1 MDDNSVTT
9 SNSRNIWMRA
19 LFMLLMALAYQV
31 TGMLVFVVTVVQFAL
46 VLLTD
51 TPNKQLVEFGRSL
64 GRYFQQL
71 VDFLTFSTER
81 LPFPFSVWPSGD

>member
-46 VLLTD
+46 MLLTD